1 MQHLHEE
8 EQGADPDEEGNR
20 VSLVSAK
27 EERDLQTL
35 LDKFTVEVHDLADF
49 QQRLQNEL
57 TSLEVHLL
65 TLGMSYLLI
74 SPMTASSMSVVDTF
88 HTTTI
93 SNRLAL
99 YGKMQIGDLSRGS
112 SGERR
117 MLCPSLLSHEIAFL
131 SLRL

>member
-8 EQGADPDEEGNR
+8 EEEAGPDEEGNK

-57 TSLEVHLL
+57 TSLEVCQH
-65 TLGMSYLLI
+65 
-74 SPMTASSMSVVDTF
+74 
-88 HTTTI
+88 
-93 SNRLAL
+93 
-99 YGKMQIGDLSRGS
+99 
-112 SGERR
+112 
-117 MLCPSLLSHEIAFL
+117 
-131 SLRL
+131 